1 MAVPPC
7 CRVKVEPLIVVG
19 SIGSLKVTVR
29 LLPVATPPVPFAG
42 LVETATGR
50 VVPTVAPV
58 VKSHTK
64 LLATALPERSLAP
77 VVMVATKEV
86 PGARVLDGAKV
97 AVAPIKVTAPGTVTP
112 PCFKV
117 KVDVLIVAGSI
128 GSLKVAESLLLMGTP
143 LDPTEGVT
151 EITTGMSVFTT
162 APVVKLQT

>member
-50 VVPTVAPV
+50 VVPTA
-58 VKSHTK
+58 S
-64 LLATALPERSLAP
+64 PERSLAP